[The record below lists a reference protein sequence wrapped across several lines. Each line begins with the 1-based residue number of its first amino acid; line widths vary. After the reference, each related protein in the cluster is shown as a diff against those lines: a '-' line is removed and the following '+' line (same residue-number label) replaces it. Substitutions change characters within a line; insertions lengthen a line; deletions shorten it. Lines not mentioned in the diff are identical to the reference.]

1 MTMILEL
8 PAELEARLKAD
19 AHARGVA
26 PEIVVVEA
34 VSARYAEQND
44 ADDQRRQ
51 AALAGLGMFAG
62 RGRSV
67 DEFLTER
74 HAEGH
79 AEYEKWMAERL
90 GNEVDNAAGDVS

>member
-8 PAELEARLKAD
+8 PAELEARLQAD
-19 AHARGVA
+19 ARARGVA

-34 VSARYAEQND
+34 VSARYSEQTN
-44 ADDQRRQ
+44 ADEQRRQ

-67 DEFLTER
+67 DEFLAER
-74 HAEGH
+74 HAEGQ
-79 AEYEKWMAERL
+79 AEYEKWSAQRL
-90 GNEVDNAAGDVS
+90 GDEVDNAAGDVS

>member
-26 PEIVVVEA
+26 PEIVVVEV
-34 VSARYAEQND
+34 VSARYAEQTN
-44 ADDQRRQ
+44 ADEQRRQ

-62 RGRSV
+62 QGHSV
-67 DEFLTER
+67 DEFLAER
-74 HAEGH
+74 HAEGQ
-79 AEYEKWMAERL
+79 AEYEKWVEGRRQQ
-90 GNEVDNAAGDVS
+90 